1 MLWQTSLLRRHLQ
14 RQLCVQK
21 SFVTPLLT
29 DPTLC
34 LTLYAKNPPWLR
46 LWTMGNAQYASTK
59 RRLDLCRELLGP
71 FNATHSHIFERRS
84 INFVELWRVQT
95 QATRLKRLQS
105 AFTVQCQQYLEIA
118 KDLRESVEVYNNE
131 VRLQI
136 ATLLAYYAYARGL
149 GDEPMSADD
158 AELNATVIGLRRARL
173 LELQPLFLEW
183 LQVQYAVSLRAKDV
197 VEIRAF
203 LQSEDGLGQ
212 VEKQLQCFVDVPT
225 EAHVTLVKAS
235 IGLPRLL
242 NLETLVLGEPP
253 QIPSIWSEFVKEL
266 SKIMAKTYV
275 ANKVHGM

>member
-1 MLWQTSLLRRHLQ
+1 
-14 RQLCVQK
+14 
-21 SFVTPLLT
+21 
-29 DPTLC
+29 
-34 LTLYAKNPPWLR
+34 
-46 LWTMGNAQYASTK
+46 MGNAQYASTK

-71 FNATHSHIFERRS
+71 FNTTHSHIFERRS

-105 AFTVQCQQYLEIA
+105 TLAVQCQQYLEIA

-158 AELNATVIGLRRARL
+158 AELNATVLGLRRARL

-225 EAHVTLVKAS
+225 EAHGTLVKAS

-253 QIPSIWSEFVKEL
+253 QIQSIWSEFVKEL
-266 SKIMAKTYV
+266 SKVMAKTYV
-275 ANKVHGM
+275 ANKVHSV